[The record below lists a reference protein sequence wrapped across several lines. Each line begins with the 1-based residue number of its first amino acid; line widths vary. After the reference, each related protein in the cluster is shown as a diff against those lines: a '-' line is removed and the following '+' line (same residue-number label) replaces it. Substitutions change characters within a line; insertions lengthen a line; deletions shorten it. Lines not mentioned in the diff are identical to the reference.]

1 MAKQKRRGDCAWPV
15 ACEWQIL
22 DPNYMTDP
30 TCPFLSG
37 LGRYE
42 RNPSD
47 EDVLVLGRDLSGVVA
62 EVGLE
67 VHHLAVGDKVWGLVP
82 ITQPTGA
89 MTDYVV
95 LNAAHVRRKPP
106 KIGHEG
112 KGQVYE
118 ERF

>member
-1 MAKQKRRGDCAWPV
+1 
-15 ACEWQIL
+15 
-22 DPNYMTDP
+22 MTDP
-30 TCPFLSG
+30 TCPYLSG

-47 EDVLVLGRDLSGVVA
+47 EDALVLGRDLSGVVA

-112 KGQVYE
+112 KGKFMRSCFESIDIQLTCIKAGV
-118 ERF
+118 FWTF